1 MTTRTTLLALAAL
14 IAFPLAAAAQ
24 APAPGRTAPQGDR
37 LRGADFAGFWAAQ
50 PGGRAGVEIRVQGA
64 QITARE
70 LFNTRAAGRCG
81 TEGRG
86 RLTGF
91 TSRLNFRGR
100 CSDGSRTSETW
111 CSVTLETRDR
121 ISSRCGNRHTTTLHR
136 VRG

>member
-1 MTTRTTLLALAAL
+1 MTMRTLILALASLLALPGL
-14 IAFPLAAAAQ
+14 AAAQ
-24 APAPGRTAPQGDR
+24 APAQAGQR
-37 LRGADFAGFWAAQ
+37 LRGADFAGFWASQ
-50 PGGRAGVEIRVQGA
+50 PGGRAGVEIRVSGA
-64 QITARE
+64 QIVARE
-70 LFNTRAAGRCG
+70 LFTTQAAGRCG

-100 CSDGSRTSETW
+100 CADGSRTSETW

-121 ISSRCGNRHTTTLHR
+121 ISSRCGNGHRMTLHR

>member
-1 MTTRTTLLALAAL
+1 MRAPLLALAVL
-14 IAFPLAAAAQ
+14 MGLPLAAVAQ
-24 APAPGRTAPQGDR
+24 APAPGAGAAQGQR

-64 QITARE
+64 RITARE
-70 LFNTRAAGRCG
+70 LFNTQAAGRCG

-91 TSRLNFRGR
+91 TSRLSFRGR

-121 ISSRCGNRHTTTLHR
+121 ISSRCGNGHTTTLHR

>member
-1 MTTRTTLLALAAL
+1 MRTTAPLALAAL
-14 IAFPLAAAAQ
+14 VAFATAAAAQ
-24 APAPGRTAPQGDR
+24 APGAARPAGDR

-64 QITARE
+64 TIVARE
-70 LFNTRAAGRCG
+70 LFNTLAAGRCG

-91 TSRLNFRGR
+91 TSRLTFRGR
-100 CSDGSRTSETW
+100 CSDGSRTSETS
-111 CSVTLETRDR
+111 CAVTLESRDR
-121 ISSRCGNRHTTTLHR
+121 ISSRCGNGHTTTLHR

>member
-1 MTTRTTLLALAAL
+1 MTMRTFTLVLAAF
-14 IAFPLAAAAQ
+14 IALPGLAAAQQ
-24 APAPGRTAPQGDR
+24 APAQGQGQR
-37 LRGADFAGFWAAQ
+37 LRGADFAGFWASQ
-50 PGGRAGVEIRVQGA
+50 PGGRAGVEIRVSGA
-64 QITARE
+64 QIVARE
-70 LFNTRAAGRCG
+70 LFNTQAAGRCG

-111 CSVTLETRDR
+111 CSVTLESRDR
-121 ISSRCGNRHTTTLHR
+121 ISSRCGNGHRMTLHR

>member
-1 MTTRTTLLALAAL
+1 MRALPLALTALLAMPTL
-14 IAFPLAAAAQ
+14 AAAQ
-24 APAPGRTAPQGDR
+24 APSPGQGQR
-37 LRGADFAGFWAAQ
+37 LRGADFAGFWASQ
-50 PGGRAGVEIRVQGA
+50 PGGRAGVEIRVSGA
-64 QITARE
+64 QIVARE
-70 LFNTRAAGRCG
+70 LFTTQAAGRCG

-100 CSDGSRTSETW
+100 CADGSRTSETW

-121 ISSRCGNRHTTTLHR
+121 ISSRCGNGHRMTLHR

>member
-1 MTTRTTLLALAAL
+1 MMRALLLALTAL
-14 IAFPLAAAAQ
+14 LAVPTLAVAQ
-24 APAPGRTAPQGDR
+24 APSAAQGQR
-37 LRGADFAGFWAAQ
+37 LRGADFAGFWASQ
-50 PGGRAGVEIRVQGA
+50 PGGRAGVEIRVSGA
-64 QITARE
+64 SIVARE
-70 LFNTRAAGRCG
+70 LFNTQAAGRCG

-111 CSVTLETRDR
+111 CSVTLESRDR
-121 ISSRCGNRHTTTLHR
+121 ISSRCGNGHRMTLHR

>member
-1 MTTRTTLLALAAL
+1 M
-14 IAFPLAAAAQ
+14 AFATAAAAQ
-24 APAPGRTAPQGDR
+24 APGAARPAGDR

-64 QITARE
+64 TIVARE

-91 TSRLNFRGR
+91 TSRLTFRGR
-100 CSDGSRTSETW
+100 CSDGSRTSETS
-111 CSVTLETRDR
+111 CAVTLESRDR
-121 ISSRCGNRHTTTLHR
+121 ISSRCGNGHTTTLHR

>member
-1 MTTRTTLLALAAL
+1 MRTTAPLALAAL
-14 IAFPLAAAAQ
+14 VAFTTAAAAQ
-24 APAPGRTAPQGDR
+24 APGAARPAGDR

-64 QITARE
+64 TIVARE

-91 TSRLNFRGR
+91 TSRLTFRGR
-100 CSDGSRTSETW
+100 CSDGSRTSETS
-111 CSVTLETRDR
+111 CAVTLESRDR
-121 ISSRCGNRHTTTLHR
+121 ISSRCGNGHTTTLHR

>member
-1 MTTRTTLLALAAL
+1 MMMRALLLALT
-14 IAFPLAAAAQ
+14 AFLAMPTLASAQ
-24 APAPGRTAPQGDR
+24 APAAAQGQR
-37 LRGADFAGFWAAQ
+37 LRGADFAGFWASQ
-50 PGGRAGVEIRVQGA
+50 PGGQAGVEIRVSGA
-64 QITARE
+64 QIVARE
-70 LFNTRAAGRCG
+70 LFNTQAAGRCG

-111 CSVTLETRDR
+111 CSVTLESRDR
-121 ISSRCGNRHTTTLHR
+121 ISSRCGNGHRMTLHR